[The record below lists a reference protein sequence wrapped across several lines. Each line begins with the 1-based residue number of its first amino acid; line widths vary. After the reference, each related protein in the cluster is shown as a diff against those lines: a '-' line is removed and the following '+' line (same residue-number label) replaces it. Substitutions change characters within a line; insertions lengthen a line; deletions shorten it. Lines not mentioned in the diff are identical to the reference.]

1 LAQLDLLEVLV
12 LLVHKDHLE
21 LEQRAPLDL
30 LEQLD
35 HLQLLKQFTLDGITQ
50 WPQEL
55 TKLTLVLEQFT
66 K

>member
-1 LAQLDLLEVLV
+1 LAQLDLPELPELLEQ
-12 LLVHKDHLE
+12 KDHLE

-35 HLQLLKQFTLDGITQ
+35 HSQLLKQSTLDGITQ